1 MTVYLGNYAVPNDNN
16 AAYDRQ
22 RSEIN
27 AALQTYGTDHV
38 AGITVGNEF
47 MLNYLVCTICS
58 PQVTRR
64 LTYFCLQNANGATDP
79 NGDVGNQGAAL
90 LTADIDDTKSNLT
103 TLSLSKTLPIGT
115 ADAGSYFNTLV
126 LEDVAYGVSLFRA
139 PDGVSRA

>member
-1 MTVYLGNYAVPNDNN
+1 MRPCRLMEQTMLQESQLATNSCSIIWYVP
-16 AAYDRQ
+16 
-22 RSEIN
+22 ST
-27 AALQTYGTDHV
+27 AL
-38 AGITVGNEF
+38 
-47 MLNYLVCTICS
+47 
-58 PQVTRR
+58 VTRR
-64 LTYFCLQNANGATDP
+64 LIYFCLQNANGATDP